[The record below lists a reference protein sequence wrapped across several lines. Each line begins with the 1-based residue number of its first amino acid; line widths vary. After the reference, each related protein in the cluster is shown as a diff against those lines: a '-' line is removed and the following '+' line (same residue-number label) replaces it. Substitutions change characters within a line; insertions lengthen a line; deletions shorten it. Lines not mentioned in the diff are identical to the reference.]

1 MRHRLPRVAHARP
14 AALAA
19 LAAVALGGC
28 GEITNTITAPAG
40 TANRITVVL
49 AGPRSALYAGLYE
62 AERRGLF
69 AQSDLSVRVITPAA
83 GADPLTMVH
92 DRQALIGFSSEPNV
106 LLHRNLDEPLVSVA
120 AVLHAP
126 LPTVRIT
133 LPRRGPSG
141 GAPLP
146 TTGRTTTTRTATTIG
161 TTTGR
166 TRTARHGTTATTP
179 ATTTTTL
186 ADPAAT
192 RWPAELQRL
201 LSGPGHPT
209 YDGLVVVVRK
219 ETIVDQAPLIRRFVQ
234 TLARGYR
241 AVRADP
247 RRAISDLI
255 TAVPSLAPK
264 RALEASIL
272 RAALPLVFPAGLR
285 VWGYQRP
292 TQWNAFGTWLTR
304 HQLLANPN
312 ASPDAS
318 TNELLPGQGV

>member
-1 MRHRLPRVAHARP
+1 MRHRPRAAPVRP
-14 AALAA
+14 AALAVLVA
-19 LAAVALGGC
+19 LALGGC

-49 AGPRSALYAGLYE
+49 AGPRNALYAGLYE
-62 AERRGLF
+62 AQRRGLF
-69 AQSDLSVRVITPAA
+69 AQSDLQVRVITPAA

-92 DRQALIGFSSEPNV
+92 DRRALIGFSSEPNV
-106 LLHRNLDEPLVSVA
+106 LLHRNLDEPLVSVG

-126 LPTVRIT
+126 LPTVRVA

-141 GAPLP
+141 GAPLGA
-146 TTGRTTTTRTATTIG
+146 TGTTTTRTATT
-161 TTTGR
+161 TTGR
-166 TRTARHGTTATTP
+166 HRTRHHG
-179 ATTTTTL
+179 ATTTTTTPAATTTTL
-186 ADPAAT
+186 TDPAAT

-201 LSGPGHPT
+201 LSTPGYPT

-219 ETIVDQAPLIRRFVQ
+219 ETIVNQAPLIRRFVQ
-234 TLARGYR
+234 ALARGYR

-247 RRAISDLI
+247 RRAIRDLI
-255 TAVPSLAPK
+255 TAVPSLAPQ
-264 RALEASIL
+264 RTLEVSIL
-272 RAALPLVFPAGLR
+272 RAALPLMFPAGLK
-285 VWGYQRP
+285 VWGYQSA
-292 TQWNAFGTWLTR
+292 TEWNAFGTWLNR